1 MKEPRECD
9 WLDLKRFG
17 RYLAGKPRVVTQFRH
32 QEPPPG
38 LIGTMDADHAGCVET
53 CRSSSGY
60 VVMHGSHC
68 LKHGSSIQSTIAL
81 SSGESEFY
89 SAIKTAAVLLGMK
102 QLFEDLGVELTAS
115 CSTNSPEI
123 HTDSSASK
131 GTCERLG
138 LGKLKH
144 VNSRYL
150 WIQERVAR
158 RELAI
163 VKIPRTRNFSDF
175 LTKPSCSAK
184 EVERQMRAIG
194 QISLSG
200 RAGKSKR
207 LIQGGA

>member
-1 MKEPRECD
+1 M
-9 WLDLKRFG
+9 
-17 RYLAGKPRVVTQFRH
+17 
-32 QEPPPG
+32 
-38 LIGTMDADHAGCVET
+38 
-53 CRSSSGY
+53 
-60 VVMHGSHC
+60 
-68 LKHGSSIQSTIAL
+68 
-81 SSGESEFY
+81 
-89 SAIKTAAVLLGMK
+89 
-102 QLFEDLGVELTAS
+102 ELTAS